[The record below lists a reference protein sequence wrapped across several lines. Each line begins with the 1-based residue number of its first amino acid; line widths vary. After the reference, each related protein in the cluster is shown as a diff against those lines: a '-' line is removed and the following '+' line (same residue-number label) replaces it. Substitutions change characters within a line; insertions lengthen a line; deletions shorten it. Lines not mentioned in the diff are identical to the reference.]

1 MKATLQVTLVAAVLA
16 VVAVIA
22 VTVAVG
28 ARLREEPIVGNP
40 YEEGLRYDADRHAR
54 AALGWDVLLAEAP
67 SAPGPATLAFE
78 VKDRGGARVEGA
90 AVAVRV
96 GRPETSRDVGISA
109 AREAGGGRYAA
120 DVVFPAPGPWL
131 VRFDVRRDGRAVAV
145 EKVVTVAAACDLGV
159 GPCTRALPD
168 GTEVTLE
175 LGPRPLRTMR
185 DLAVSVAVRQ
195 GASPVDGAAV
205 DVRLEM
211 KGMDMGPNARALA
224 PGGGGR
230 YAGTAV
236 LVRCPSGRKDW
247 SAEVSVARAGAA
259 PQRARFELTVTE

>member
-1 MKATLQVTLVAAVLA
+1 VKATLQVTLVAAVLA

-28 ARLREEPIVGNP
+28 ARVREEPIVANP

-67 SAPGPATLAFE
+67 AAPGPAALGFE
-78 VKDRGGARVEGA
+78 VRDRAGALVEGA
-90 AVAVRV
+90 SVAVRV
-96 GRPETSRDVGISA
+96 GRPETSRHVGIAA
-109 AREAGGGRYAA
+109 AREAGGGRYTA

-131 VRFDVRRDGRAVAV
+131 VRFDVRRGETAVAV
-145 EKVVTVAAACDLGV
+145 EKVVTVAAACDPGA

-195 GASPVDGAAV
+195 GARPVDGAAV

-211 KGMDMGPNARALA
+211 KGMDMGPNARALV

-247 SAEVSVARAGAA
+247 SAEVSVVRPGAA
-259 PQRARFELTVTE
+259 PQRARFELTVAE